1 MKHFT
6 LLIFAAFLCTL
17 QITNAQNIAE
27 GGSFTVVLCADGTAQ
42 AWGANYVGQLGDNG
56 TGDNSPVPVDV
67 YAIDNLKTIA
77 SGTTFSLALKND
89 GTVWAWGEN
98 MNGGC
103 GDGTTIT
110 RFAPVQVY
118 GPDSISFLDEVI
130 DIAAGNQVGIA
141 LKADGTVWSW
151 GATIHGCAGD
161 GGGLGISHLYPVQVV
176 GLDGVGFLEDVIQ
189 IEASNYSVY
198 ALKSDGTV
206 WAWGENVEKQ
216 LGDGTE
222 INRLTP
228 IQIPGL
234 TDIENITAGTA
245 CAYAIKSDGTVWGW
259 GANDYGKL
267 GTGASDLTYSTPVQM
282 VDVEGAVAA
291 AAGQHFVMIL
301 TNEGAVFTCGN
312 NSDGQLGDGTVENKS
327 TAIGLVGLDGI
338 IEIAAGGKTAVVLDN
353 DGNIYAWGD
362 NMVGQIGDGTLSDKW
377 TPTPVTSAC
386 SMLLATSDLAE
397 SQSGFDVYPNP
408 VDDYLFVQHTDANN
422 HTLQLIDIN
431 GKIISSIISNNSTN
445 KIDVFNLPAGI
456 YLLRDANYLNAIKI
470 IVE

>member
-6 LLIFAAFLCTL
+6 LPIFAAFLFTL
-17 QITNAQNIAE
+17 QITNAQHIAE

-42 AWGANYVGQLGDNG
+42 AWGANHVGQLGDNS
-56 TGDNSPVPVDV
+56 TGDDSPVPVEV
-67 YAIDNLKTIA
+67 YGIDNLNKISTGA
-77 SGTTFSLALKND
+77 TFSLALKND

-98 MNGGC
+98 TNGGC
-103 GDGTTIT
+103 GNGTKVT

-161 GGGLGISHLYPVQVV
+161 GGSMGISHLYPVQVV

-234 TDIENITAGTA
+234 TDIENITAGTS

-267 GTGASDLTYSTPVQM
+267 GTGASDLTYPTPVQM
-282 VDVEGAVAA
+282 VGVEGAVAA

-301 TNEGAVFTCGN
+301 TTEGAVFTCGN
-312 NSDGQLGDGTVENKS
+312 NSDGQLGDGTVENKPL
-327 TAIGLVGLDGI
+327 AIGIEELGGI

-353 DGNIYAWGD
+353 DGNIFAWGD

-386 SMLLATSDLAE
+386 SMLLSASNFEE
-397 SQSGFDVYPNP
+397 SQTGFDVYPNP
-408 VDDYLFVQHTDANN
+408 VDEYLFVKHTDGNN
-422 HTLQLIDIN
+422 HTLQLIDIKGN
-431 GKIISSIISNNSTN
+431 IITTITSNNSTS
-445 KIDVFNLPAGI
+445 KIDVTNLPSGI
-456 YLLRDANYLNAIKI
+456 YLLRELNGRHSIKI
-470 IVE
+470 LVE